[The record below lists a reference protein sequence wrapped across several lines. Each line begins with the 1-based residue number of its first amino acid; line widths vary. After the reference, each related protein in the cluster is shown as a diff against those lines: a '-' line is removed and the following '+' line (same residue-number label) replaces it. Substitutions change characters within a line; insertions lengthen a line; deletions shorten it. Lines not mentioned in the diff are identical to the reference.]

1 MKTCEKSNNCCYGSC
16 SMRNTCAYNPEMEN
30 DDPCPLYVENWEEI
44 IDKLIDKKV
53 ILEDILH
60 G

>member
-1 MKTCEKSNNCCYGSC
+1 
-16 SMRNTCAYNPEMEN
+16 MRNTCAYNPEMEN

-44 IDKLIDKKV
+44 IDKLVDKKV